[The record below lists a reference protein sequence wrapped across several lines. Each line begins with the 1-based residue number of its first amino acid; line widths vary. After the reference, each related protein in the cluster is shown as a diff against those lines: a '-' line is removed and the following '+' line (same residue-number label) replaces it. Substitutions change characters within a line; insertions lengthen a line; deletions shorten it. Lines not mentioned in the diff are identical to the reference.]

1 MVHSIRLR
9 ITRVATGK
17 LVAGEASRLEDS
29 CWLVSAL
36 PFTQDV
42 YGIAK
47 FDINASGA
55 LCSDAMRT
63 TLTLDDDVAAM
74 LRRAQQLRKVGLKQL
89 VNEGLREGLARMMAP
104 ETRRKPYRVKPMDL
118 GRCRLAALDNIAE
131 ALVLSE
137 GEGFR

>member
-1 MVHSIRLR
+1 MGTSGSFSARRL
-9 ITRVATGK
+9 
-17 LVAGEASRLEDS
+17 
-29 CWLVSAL
+29 AL
-36 PFTQDV
+36 ACFHPPLLKTFT
-42 YGIAK
+42 GIAE
-47 FDINASGA
+47 FDINASDT
-55 LCSDAMRT
+55 LCSDVMRT

-74 LRRAQQLRKVGLKQL
+74 LRRAQQLRKAGLKQL

-131 ALVLSE
+131 ALALSE

>member
-1 MVHSIRLR
+1 LFP
-9 ITRVATGK
+9 
-17 LVAGEASRLEDS
+17 
-29 CWLVSAL
+29 L
-36 PFTQDV
+36 PFTQDIYGI

-47 FDINASGA
+47 FDINASHI

-74 LRRAQQLRKVGLKQL
+74 LRRAQQLRKAGLKQL

-131 ALVLSE
+131 ALALSE
-137 GEGFR
+137 GEGFQ